1 MTNDS
6 LVSIVNTTVYGR
18 SKKYRLEDTSEVTL
32 VQWAVE
38 TKQLLL
44 ANPELA
50 KAKRLLDD
58 SITPEARMLYGAVLS
73 DLRKS
78 RRRTRRGL

>member
-18 SKKYRLEDTSEVTL
+18 SKQYNLEGTGEVTL

-44 ANPELA
+44 ASPELA
-50 KAKRLLDD
+50 GTVVWWFPAGFAWGLLQTD
-58 SITPEARMLYGAVLS
+58 
-73 DLRKS
+73 
-78 RRRTRRGL
+78 

>member
-18 SKKYRLEDTSEVTL
+18 SKKYKLEDTSEVTL

-38 TKQLLL
+38 TKSV
-44 ANPELA
+44 A
-50 KAKRLLDD
+50 
-58 SITPEARMLYGAVLS
+58 I
-73 DLRKS
+73 S
-78 RRRTRRGL
+78 R